1 MKKQLLAI
9 IAGLFL
15 SLDLSAQLM
24 VASPGTDAAIETQTL
39 LMSNLAIQQRIKE
52 YQHYVEY
59 ISQFVEVIA
68 SIKNT
73 TSTIRDISK
82 MGRELK
88 ERSADEWLADVE
100 KHINEVMPE
109 YSELKNEMAG
119 MVKGGH
125 EMIKGKYYDYVSKW
139 SGEVKNYHESL
150 LKNYDNHV
158 MFPELYP
165 AAQKMK
171 DGFTKG
177 ESAKKVIHKAW
188 IESGLEYEMK
198 NDIVRKNTF
207 KNYYDE
213 YLKQAKSNDNI
224 EALGLANLMQSQ
236 YISVELLENLKKNSD
251 LAIMKE
257 QFLKD
262 MSDAY
267 LEVKKKLESEEKKR
281 NKPSEIFG
289 LKEKK

>member
-1 MKKQLLAI
+1 MKKLMVI
-9 IAGLFL
+9 IFAAVWHF
-15 SLDLSAQLM
+15 SLSAQLV
-24 VASPGTDAAIETQTL
+24 VASPGTDTVIEAQTI
-39 LMSNLAIQQRIKE
+39 LMSNLAIKQQIQD
-52 YQHYVEY
+52 YQYYVEY
-59 ISQFVEVIA
+59 ISQFVEIIA
-68 SIKNT
+68 SIRNT
-73 TSTIRDISK
+73 TSTIRNISK
-82 MGRELK
+82 MGKELK
-88 ERSADEWLADVE
+88 ERSAEKWLADVE
-100 KHINEVMPE
+100 KHIAEVMPE
-109 YSELKNEMAG
+109 YSELKNEMTG
-119 MVKGGH
+119 MVKDGK
-125 EMIKGKYYDYVSKW
+125 EMIKGKYSEYVSKW
-139 SGEVKNYHESL
+139 EKNAKNYHEKL
-150 LKNYDNHV
+150 FDNYENHV

-171 DGFTKG
+171 DGLTKG

-236 YISVELLENLKKNSD
+236 YLSVELLENLKKNSD
-251 LAIMKE
+251 IAIMAE
-257 QFLKD
+257 QFQKD

-267 LEVKKKLESEEKKR
+267 LEIRSKLESEEKKK

>member
-1 MKKQLLAI
+1 MNKNKIFENGQTLKKNILLLYDI
-9 IAGLFL
+9 D
-15 SLDLSAQLM
+15 SEW
-24 VASPGTDAAIETQTL
+24 TDAEKKEVLDSVCL
-39 LMSNLAIQQRIKE
+39 LGNSLIKIN
-52 YQHYVEY
+52 HKVEY
-59 ISQFVEVIA
+59 L
-68 SIKNT
+68 
-73 TSTIRDISK
+73 
-82 MGRELK
+82 ELN
-88 ERSADEWLADVE
+88 S
-100 KHINEVMPE
+100 NN
-109 YSELKNEMAG
+109 LK
-119 MVKGGH
+119 
-125 EMIKGKYYDYVSKW
+125 
-139 SGEVKNYHESL
+139 SL

-165 AAQKMK
+165 AAQKRK
-171 DGFTKG
+171 DGVTKG

-224 EALGLANLMQSQ
+224 EALGLANLMQAQ

>member
-125 EMIKGKYYDYVSKW
+125 EMIKGKYSDYVSKW

-171 DGFTKG
+171 DGLTKG
-177 ESAKKVIHKAW
+177 ESAKKVVHKAW
-188 IESGLEYEMK
+188 IDSGLEYEMK

>member
-9 IAGLFL
+9 IAGLFM

-125 EMIKGKYYDYVSKW
+125 EMIKGKYSDYVSKW

-224 EALGLANLMQSQ
+224 EALGLANLMQAQ

>member
-1 MKKQLLAI
+1 MKKLLSTFFV
-9 IAGLFL
+9 LFFTL
-15 SLDLSAQLM
+15 SIRAQLV
-24 VASPGTDAAIETQTL
+24 VASPGTDAVIEAQTL
-39 LMSNLAIQQRIKE
+39 LMSNLAIKQQIQD
-52 YQHYVEY
+52 YQYYVEY
-59 ISQFVEVIA
+59 ISQFVEIIA

-88 ERSADEWLADVE
+88 ERSASEWLADVE

-109 YSELKNEMAG
+109 YSELKNEMTG
-119 MVKGGH
+119 MAKDGH
-125 EMIKGKYYDYVSKW
+125 VMIKGKYSDYVSKW
-139 SGEVKNYHESL
+139 GGEAKKYHEKL
-150 LKNYDNHV
+150 FENYENHV

-171 DGFTKG
+171 SGLTKG

-188 IESGLEYEMK
+188 IDSGLEYEMK

-251 LAIMKE
+251 LAIMAQ
-257 QFLKD
+257 QFQKD

-267 LEVKKKLESEEKKR
+267 LEMKKKLESEEKKK

>member
-125 EMIKGKYYDYVSKW
+125 EMIKGKYSDYVSKW

>member
-1 MKKQLLAI
+1 MKKQLLVI
-9 IAGLFL
+9 IAGLLL
-15 SLDLSAQLM
+15 SIDLSAQLV
-24 VASPGTDAAIETQTL
+24 VASPATDAAIEAQTI
-39 LMSNLAIQQRIKE
+39 LMSNLAIKQQIQD
-52 YQHYVEY
+52 YQYYVEY
-59 ISQFVEVIA
+59 ISQFVEIIA

-109 YSELKNEMAG
+109 YSELKNEMTG
-119 MVKGGH
+119 MVKNGH
-125 EMIKGKYYDYVSKW
+125 EMIKGKYSDYVSKW
-139 SGEVKNYHESL
+139 GGETKNYHESL
-150 LKNYDNHV
+150 LKNYENHV

-171 DGFTKG
+171 DDFTKG

-236 YISVELLENLKKNSD
+236 YISVELLENIKKNSD

>member
-1 MKKQLLAI
+1 MRSRRKR
-9 IAGLFL
+9 
-15 SLDLSAQLM
+15 
-24 VASPGTDAAIETQTL
+24 L

-125 EMIKGKYYDYVSKW
+125 EMIKGKYSDYVSKW
-139 SGEVKNYHESL
+139 SGEAKNYHESL

-224 EALGLANLMQSQ
+224 EALGLANLMQAQ

>member
-1 MKKQLLAI
+1 MKKQLLVI

-15 SLDLSAQLM
+15 CLDLSAQLV
-24 VASPGTDAAIETQTL
+24 VASPATDAAIEAQTI
-39 LMSNLAIQQRIKE
+39 LMSNFAIQQQIKE
-52 YQHYVEY
+52 YQYYVEY
-59 ISQFVEVIA
+59 VSQFVEIIA

-73 TSTIRDISK
+73 TSTIRNISK

-88 ERSADEWLADVE
+88 EKSADEWLKDVE
-100 KHINEVMPE
+100 GHIAKTMPE
-109 YSELKNEMAG
+109 YSELKNEMTG
-119 MVKGGH
+119 MVKDGH
-125 EMIKGKYYDYVSKW
+125 EMIKGKYSEYVSKW
-139 SGEVKNYHESL
+139 GSEAKNYHEKL
-150 LKNYDNHV
+150 LENYENHV
-158 MFPELYP
+158 MFPELFP

-171 DGFTKG
+171 DGLTKG
-177 ESAKKVIHKAW
+177 ESAKKVVHKAW
-188 IESGLEYEMK
+188 IDSGLEYEMK

-236 YISVELLENLKKNSD
+236 YVSVELLENIKKNSD
-251 LAIMKE
+251 LSVMKE
-257 QFLKD
+257 QFEKD

-267 LEVKKKLESEEKKR
+267 LEIRSKLESEEKKR

>member
-1 MKKQLLAI
+1 MKKRLIIIVVGLLMC
-9 IAGLFL
+9 F
-15 SLDLSAQLM
+15 DLSAQLV
-24 VASPGTDAAIETQTL
+24 VASPATDAAIEAQTI
-39 LMSNLAIQQRIKE
+39 LMSNLAIKQQIQD
-52 YQHYVEY
+52 YQYYVEY
-59 ISQFVEVIA
+59 ISQFVEIIA

-82 MGRELK
+82 MGKELK
-88 ERSADEWLADVE
+88 ERSADDWLKNVE

-109 YSELKNEMAG
+109 YSELKNEMTG
-119 MVKGGH
+119 MVKDGN
-125 EMIKGKYYDYVSKW
+125 EMIKGKYSDYVSKW
-139 SGEVKNYHESL
+139 GGETKNYHESL
-150 LKNYDNHV
+150 LKNYENHV

-236 YISVELLENLKKNSD
+236 YVSVELLENLKKNSD

-262 MSDAY
+262 MSNAY
-267 LEVKKKLESEEKKR
+267 LEVKKKLENEEKKR
-281 NKPSEIFG
+281 NRPSEIFG